1 MASSRG
7 GQASYASYATAN
19 TGPGSFN
26 TALMRPPTAQEGRLR
41 PDFDMHAI
49 TIGDN
54 DGTTTEQRQ
63 AELQDQIEKETKIKI
78 GSENLLEAL
87 NAKNAKES
95 KNQRLQV
102 EEQLNISN
110 RKLAQL
116 QSGLAAEKQR
126 AKEVKSPPADPQSR
140 LSYLFRRNL
149 SRSPSRH
156 VTQKEEDEAE
166 ETESPTFVLAE
177 ILQALEVQGMQP
189 EYYVER
195 ANSLVLLFK
204 RHSTLKYDLAWS
216 IFGLRMQTMLLSDS
230 REVVAA
236 AYRVMRYSFTD
247 RKSLRIIRALHTDHL
262 VILSLVKES
271 KASVEREQA
280 LKFVRAFL
288 DVKGGVE
295 EIARAVVR
303 IIVAVAEHAEDRL
316 RNIAT
321 LTLAEIL
328 VRKPSLLVAA
338 GGMGAL
344 ADALGEG
351 SYHAAES
358 VSTSFLYLLDTPRR
372 RRFLRS
378 GRELE
383 APFAMFT
390 DASTIHGHLHEEKLK
405 VNAKVIAS
413 MLRSWA
419 GLLTLS
425 MNDFLPL
432 RSLLWS
438 LQIPT
443 PHVRNIILELLFD
456 LLRIKPPSWSS
467 SFLAGR
473 RLTTYGR
480 VTNLKNQQI
489 KDTST
494 SSSTEDDTTKWSL
507 LDHYVSVILAAFL
520 HAGLM
525 PALLQAEEESL
536 TLPLKRKTTLL
547 IGEVL
552 KMANELLPPSWS
564 AQLQVLPQ
572 LLHSAAKFQSED
584 RFIAI
589 GTIYQVDSINRT
601 LYRSDPNSLYN
612 SKGSSTF
619 DDTSTNRQ
627 SDQAAKLQAAMQV
640 DEAHFRNL
648 MVETQV
654 LNTVTFQKWRWDLI
668 LNIIEGPLLNPKR
681 LDEAIKVTKFIHRV
695 LGFYRPFKYRFSEI
709 KNTKPN
715 QRYVRAG
722 CALME
727 SLLQNPEGVKYLAES
742 KFIRQLAEC
751 LSHFD
756 RMSGLTSESPIFQT
770 DRMNETLTGGYFA
783 LLGALTKDSRGIHIL
798 ERWRVINMFYHII
811 ELNDRDDLI
820 RTLLSN
826 MDYTLD
832 GHLRII
838 ISKAMTSCS
847 KEIRIFATRLLRK
860 YATKP
865 MGATSS
871 DGVAE
876 WAIRLLVTQL
886 YDPDVEVCEVA
897 IKILE
902 EACNQKDS
910 LEFVVKCRPAL
921 DHLGEIGAPLLLR
934 FLSTS
939 VGYHYL
945 DGLDYITR
953 EMDDWFLGRNDT
965 YVALIEASM
974 ARALADIPEKPS
986 AQLTYDDAPE
996 PTDYGLVPPHFYRE
1010 LTRTKEGCK
1019 LLKQKGHFDEFAAT
1033 IRDFASEHDD
1043 PEIILKVKGCLW
1055 AVGNVGSM
1063 ELGAPFLENS
1073 DVVKWVVQI
1082 AEQSEVMSLRGT
1094 AFYVLGLISRSLHG
1108 QEILLEYGWDG
1119 VVNDSGEALGFCLPL
1134 DFNRLFT
1141 MTPWVAR
1148 AEDMSWNPNAEIK
1161 VAVTDNDP
1169 VNARILK
1176 LATDLGNTVLAKK
1189 AASDLQAIKA
1199 RKAPGFSKP
1208 AIFHKVM
1215 QILEAHHFRLPAC
1228 RFILDLFD
1236 KRVLEQIVLEEEDDQ
1251 EDESS
1256 IPVSVCPTNSLRRER
1271 DPIHKD
1277 PPTVYGCRSHCT
1289 ASRIYMNR
1297 QRTKGCS
1304 IVDSVEHS
1312 FEPQLSAQ
1320 ALMCDNERQTVASEA
1335 VALDAHRDARQL
1347 VRLVQCPRC
1356 SKTLSTPVTLP
1367 CGHTV
1372 CRDCLPSPQPRT
1384 NISYPNTPDRLM
1396 GIACPLLGCGAEH
1409 ASAECSVDVTLAKLM
1424 DLIKAEIVEHRSTA
1438 EDTPTL
1444 LVELPQLEDLPM
1456 DEKEKEKATHEGHQ
1470 QELHG
1475 GCLLST
1481 FTMAELG
1488 ELRYTSEVRYQ
1499 SLSASGDNYKHL
1511 DIALLER
1518 LREVTHKELDCL
1530 VCYNLMLDPTTTSCG
1545 HTFCRRC
1552 LARVMDH
1559 SSICPFCRRG
1569 LHVPASLQNQSSNAI
1584 LNSLLNGLCPDLVNA
1599 RADALKAEEQAGDNV
1614 LNVPLFICTLS
1625 LPSMP
1630 TFLHVFEP
1638 RYRLM
1643 MRRVI
1648 EGNKQFGM
1656 VMYNRTRA
1664 AQGELGST
1672 SFLEYGTLLEIVNY
1686 ELLRDG
1692 RSFIETRGIGRFKVR
1707 AHGMLDGYN
1716 VGRIERVEDVSLAE
1730 EAILEQRETTM
1741 ARDYAEAFFRDHP
1754 QTQLP
1759 TEIAIETLSTQ
1770 QLLESCTAFVREM
1783 REASAPWLRER
1794 IIQVYGEPPE
1804 DPAIFPYWFASVVPI
1819 VEEEKYVLLQT
1830 ERVRERLK
1838 IVYSWIGRIRGQRW
1852 QCMQHPMT
1860 LYHSRHHRHRVS
1872 VNTSL

>member
-1 MASSRG
+1 MTPVPARSLNTQADVPNLLAPSQSRDGRSLSAASAIATSRG
-7 GQASYASYATAN
+7 GQSSYATA
-19 TGPGSFN
+19 PGSFN
-26 TALMRPPTAQEGRLR
+26 SQLTRLPTSQDGRLR

-49 TIGDN
+49 TVGDN
-54 DGTTTEQRQ
+54 ENTTSEQRQ
-63 AELQDQIEKETKIKI
+63 AELQDKIEKETKIKI

-87 NAKNAKES
+87 NAKNAKNT
-95 KNQRLQV
+95 KDQRLQV

-116 QSGLAAEKQR
+116 KSGLAAEIQR
-126 AKEVKSPPADPQSR
+126 AKEEVKSPPADPQSR

-156 VTQKEEDEAE
+156 VAEKEDDEDD

-204 RHSTLKYDLAWS
+204 RHPTLKYDLAWS

-247 RKSLRIIRALHTDHL
+247 RKSLKIIRGLHTDYL

-295 EIARAVVR
+295 EIARSVVR

-316 RNIAT
+316 RNIAI

-328 VRKPSLLVAA
+328 VRKPVLLVEA

-358 VSTSFLYLLDTPRR
+358 IGTSFLYLLDTPRR

-390 DASTIHGHLHEEKLK
+390 DAGSAHGHLHEEKLK
-405 VNAKVIAS
+405 VSAKVIAS
-413 MLRSWA
+413 LLRSWS

-432 RSLLWS
+432 RSLLLS

-443 PHVRNIILELLFD
+443 AHVRNIILELLFD

-480 VTNLKNQQI
+480 VTNLKNEQV
-489 KDTST
+489 KGAST
-494 SSSTEDDTTKWSL
+494 SSTEADTNKWSL
-507 LDHYVSVILAAFL
+507 LDHYVSVVLASFL
-520 HAGLM
+520 HAGLI
-525 PALLQAEEESL
+525 PALLRAEEEPL

-572 LLHSAAKFQSED
+572 LLHSAAKFDSED
-584 RFIAI
+584 RFVAI

-601 LYRSDPNSLYN
+601 LYRSGPTSLYT
-612 SKGSSTF
+612 SKGVGA
-619 DDTSTNRQ
+619 DGATSNSRQ
-627 SDQAAKLQAAMQV
+627 TDQSKVQAAMQI
-640 DEAHFRNL
+640 DEGHFRTL
-648 MVETQV
+648 MLDTQV
-654 LNTVTFQKWRWDLI
+654 LNTVSFQKWRWDLI
-668 LNIIEGPLLNPKR
+668 QTIIEGPLLNAKR
-681 LDEAIKVTKFIHRV
+681 LDEAIKVTKFVHRL
-695 LGFYRPFKYRFSEI
+695 LGFYRPFKYRFSEV

-722 CALME
+722 CALMHT
-727 SLLQNPEGVKYLAES
+727 LLQNPEGVKYLGES

-756 RMSGLTSESPIFQT
+756 RMSGLTSESPIFQV

-783 LLGALTKDSRGIHIL
+783 LLGALTKDSRGIQIL
-798 ERWRVINMFYHII
+798 ERWRVINMFYHIV

-865 MGATSS
+865 MQLTGAT
-871 DGVAE
+871 GVGE

-902 EACNQKDS
+902 EACNQTES

-945 DGLDYITR
+945 NGLDYITR

-986 AQLTYDDAPE
+986 AHMNYDDAPE
-996 PTDYGLVPPHFYRE
+996 LTDYGLVPPHFYRE

-1019 LLKQKGHFDEFAAT
+1019 LLKQKGHFDEFAAN
-1033 IRDFASEHDD
+1033 IREFAMESED

-1063 ELGAPFLENS
+1063 ELGAPFLDNS
-1073 DVVKWVVQI
+1073 DVVKWIVKI
-1082 AEQSEVMSLRGT
+1082 AEHSEVMSLRGT

-1119 VVNDSGEALGFCLPL
+1119 VVNESGEALGFCLPL
-1134 DFNRLFT
+1134 DFSKLF
-1141 MTPWVAR
+1141 
-1148 AEDMSWNPNAEIK
+1148 
-1161 VAVTDNDP
+1161 AV
-1169 VNARILK
+1169 
-1176 LATDLGNTVLAKK
+1176 
-1189 AASDLQAIKA
+1189 
-1199 RKAPGFSKP
+1199 
-1208 AIFHKVM
+1208 
-1215 QILEAHHFRLPAC
+1215 
-1228 RFILDLFD
+1228 
-1236 KRVLEQIVLEEEDDQ
+1236 
-1251 EDESS
+1251 
-1256 IPVSVCPTNSLRRER
+1256 
-1271 DPIHKD
+1271 
-1277 PPTVYGCRSHCT
+1277 
-1289 ASRIYMNR
+1289 
-1297 QRTKGCS
+1297 
-1304 IVDSVEHS
+1304 S
-1312 FEPQLSAQ
+1312 F
-1320 ALMCDNERQTVASEA
+1320 
-1335 VALDAHRDARQL
+1335 
-1347 VRLVQCPRC
+1347 
-1356 SKTLSTPVTLP
+1356 
-1367 CGHTV
+1367 
-1372 CRDCLPSPQPRT
+1372 
-1384 NISYPNTPDRLM
+1384 
-1396 GIACPLLGCGAEH
+1396 
-1409 ASAECSVDVTLAKLM
+1409 
-1424 DLIKAEIVEHRSTA
+1424 
-1438 EDTPTL
+1438 
-1444 LVELPQLEDLPM
+1444 
-1456 DEKEKEKATHEGHQ
+1456 
-1470 QELHG
+1470 
-1475 GCLLST
+1475 
-1481 FTMAELG
+1481 
-1488 ELRYTSEVRYQ
+1488 
-1499 SLSASGDNYKHL
+1499 LSASVDAQAN
-1511 DIALLER
+1511 
-1518 LREVTHKELDCL
+1518 
-1530 VCYNLMLDPTTTSCG
+1530 SC
-1545 HTFCRRC
+1545 R
-1552 LARVMDH
+1552 
-1559 SSICPFCRRG
+1559 
-1569 LHVPASLQNQSSNAI
+1569 
-1584 LNSLLNGLCPDLVNA
+1584 
-1599 RADALKAEEQAGDNV
+1599 
-1614 LNVPLFICTLS
+1614 
-1625 LPSMP
+1625 
-1630 TFLHVFEP
+1630 
-1638 RYRLM
+1638 
-1643 MRRVI
+1643 
-1648 EGNKQFGM
+1648 
-1656 VMYNRTRA
+1656 
-1664 AQGELGST
+1664 
-1672 SFLEYGTLLEIVNY
+1672 
-1686 ELLRDG
+1686 
-1692 RSFIETRGIGRFKVR
+1692 
-1707 AHGMLDGYN
+1707 
-1716 VGRIERVEDVSLAE
+1716 
-1730 EAILEQRETTM
+1730 
-1741 ARDYAEAFFRDHP
+1741 
-1754 QTQLP
+1754 
-1759 TEIAIETLSTQ
+1759 
-1770 QLLESCTAFVREM
+1770 
-1783 REASAPWLRER
+1783 
-1794 IIQVYGEPPE
+1794 
-1804 DPAIFPYWFASVVPI
+1804 
-1819 VEEEKYVLLQT
+1819 
-1830 ERVRERLK
+1830 
-1838 IVYSWIGRIRGQRW
+1838 
-1852 QCMQHPMT
+1852 
-1860 LYHSRHHRHRVS
+1860 
-1872 VNTSL
+1872 

>member
-1 MASSRG
+1 MTPSARSVPQADAADQTALLAPTATRDGRSMSSAGMASSRG

-26 TALMRPPTAQEGRLR
+26 TALVRPATAQDGRLR
-41 PDFDMHAI
+41 PSFDMHAI
-49 TIGDN
+49 TVGDH
-54 DGTTTEQRQ
+54 DGMTTEQRQ

-87 NAKNAKES
+87 NAKSAKDS
-95 KNQRLQV
+95 KAQRAQV
-102 EEQLNISN
+102 EEQLNLSN
-110 RKLAQL
+110 KKLAEL
-116 QSGLAAEKQR
+116 QSGLAAEKLR
-126 AKEVKSPPADPQSR
+126 AKEVRSPPADPQSR

-156 VTQKEEDEAE
+156 IIQKQEEEEE

-177 ILQALEVQGMQP
+177 ILQALEVTGMQP
-189 EYYVER
+189 EYYVES

-216 IFGLRMQTMLLSDS
+216 IFGLRMQMMLLSDS

-247 RKSLRIIRALHTDHL
+247 RKSLRVVRALHTDYL
-262 VILSLVKES
+262 VILSLVKET

-288 DVKGGVE
+288 DVKGGVD
-295 EIARAVVR
+295 EISRAVVR

-358 VSTSFLYLLDTPRR
+358 IGISFLYLLDTPRR
-372 RRFLRS
+372 RKFLRS

-390 DASTIHGHLHEEKLK
+390 DANPMHGHLHEEKLK
-405 VNAKVIAS
+405 VNAKVIS
-413 MLRSWA
+413 SLLRSWP

-443 PHVRNIILELLFD
+443 PHVRNVILELLFD

-489 KDTST
+489 KEPST
-494 SSSTEDDTTKWSL
+494 SSSTEDDTTRWSL
-507 LDHYVSVILAAFL
+507 LDHYVSAVLAAFL
-520 HAGLM
+520 HAGLV
-525 PALLQAEEESL
+525 PALLNAEEQPL

-572 LLHSAAKFQSED
+572 LLHSAASFQSED
-584 RFIAI
+584 RFVAI

-601 LYRSDPNSLYN
+601 LYRSGPTSLYTN
-612 SKGSSTF
+612 KGKTNPES
-619 DDTSTNRQ
+619 TSTTRDT
-627 SDQAAKLQAAMQV
+627 DQAKVQAAMQV
-640 DEAHFRNL
+640 DEAQLRGM
-648 MVETQV
+648 MVDTQV
-654 LNTVTFQKWRWDLI
+654 LATVTYQKWRWELI
-668 LNIIEGPLLNPKR
+668 ESIIEGPMLNPKR
-681 LDEAIKVTKFIHRV
+681 LQESLSLTKFVHRV
-695 LGFYRPFKYRFSEI
+695 LGFYRPFKYRFSEV

-715 QRYVRAG
+715 QKYVRIG
-722 CALME
+722 CKLLQ
-727 SLLQNPEGVKYLAES
+727 SLLRNPEGVKYLLDC

-756 RMSGLTSESPIFQT
+756 RMSGLTSESPIFQAN
-770 DRMNETLTGGYFA
+770 RMNETLTGGYFA
-783 LLGALTKDSRGIHIL
+783 LLGALTKDSQGIQIL
-798 ERWRVINMFYHII
+798 ERWRIINMFYHIVEI
-811 ELNDRDDLI
+811 NDRDDLI

-865 MGATSS
+865 MEVSGSI
-871 DGVAE
+871 GVAE

-902 EACNQKDS
+902 EVCNQKES

-934 FLSTS
+934 FLSSS

-986 AQLTYDDAPE
+986 TQLTYDDTPE

-1019 LLKQKGHFDEFAAT
+1019 LLKQKGHFDEFATT
-1033 IRDFASEHDD
+1033 IRDFASESDD
-1043 PEIILKVKGCLW
+1043 PEVILKVKGCLW

-1119 VVNDSGEALGFCLPL
+1119 VVNDSGEALGFCLPMDL
-1134 DFNRLFT
+1134 NKLF
-1141 MTPWVAR
+1141 
-1148 AEDMSWNPNAEIK
+1148 
-1161 VAVTDNDP
+1161 AV
-1169 VNARILK
+1169 
-1176 LATDLGNTVLAKK
+1176 
-1189 AASDLQAIKA
+1189 
-1199 RKAPGFSKP
+1199 
-1208 AIFHKVM
+1208 
-1215 QILEAHHFRLPAC
+1215 
-1228 RFILDLFD
+1228 
-1236 KRVLEQIVLEEEDDQ
+1236 
-1251 EDESS
+1251 
-1256 IPVSVCPTNSLRRER
+1256 
-1271 DPIHKD
+1271 
-1277 PPTVYGCRSHCT
+1277 
-1289 ASRIYMNR
+1289 
-1297 QRTKGCS
+1297 
-1304 IVDSVEHS
+1304 
-1312 FEPQLSAQ
+1312 
-1320 ALMCDNERQTVASEA
+1320 
-1335 VALDAHRDARQL
+1335 
-1347 VRLVQCPRC
+1347 
-1356 SKTLSTPVTLP
+1356 ST
-1367 CGHTV
+1367 
-1372 CRDCLPSPQPRT
+1372 
-1384 NISYPNTPDRLM
+1384 Y
-1396 GIACPLLGCGAEH
+1396 H
-1409 ASAECSVDVTLAKLM
+1409 AS
-1424 DLIKAEIVEHRSTA
+1424 
-1438 EDTPTL
+1438 
-1444 LVELPQLEDLPM
+1444 
-1456 DEKEKEKATHEGHQ
+1456 
-1470 QELHG
+1470 
-1475 GCLLST
+1475 
-1481 FTMAELG
+1481 
-1488 ELRYTSEVRYQ
+1488 
-1499 SLSASGDNYKHL
+1499 
-1511 DIALLER
+1511 
-1518 LREVTHKELDCL
+1518 
-1530 VCYNLMLDPTTTSCG
+1530 
-1545 HTFCRRC
+1545 
-1552 LARVMDH
+1552 
-1559 SSICPFCRRG
+1559 
-1569 LHVPASLQNQSSNAI
+1569 
-1584 LNSLLNGLCPDLVNA
+1584 
-1599 RADALKAEEQAGDNV
+1599 
-1614 LNVPLFICTLS
+1614 
-1625 LPSMP
+1625 
-1630 TFLHVFEP
+1630 FL
-1638 RYRLM
+1638 
-1643 MRRVI
+1643 
-1648 EGNKQFGM
+1648 
-1656 VMYNRTRA
+1656 
-1664 AQGELGST
+1664 
-1672 SFLEYGTLLEIVNY
+1672 
-1686 ELLRDG
+1686 
-1692 RSFIETRGIGRFKVR
+1692 
-1707 AHGMLDGYN
+1707 
-1716 VGRIERVEDVSLAE
+1716 
-1730 EAILEQRETTM
+1730 
-1741 ARDYAEAFFRDHP
+1741 
-1754 QTQLP
+1754 
-1759 TEIAIETLSTQ
+1759 
-1770 QLLESCTAFVREM
+1770 
-1783 REASAPWLRER
+1783 
-1794 IIQVYGEPPE
+1794 
-1804 DPAIFPYWFASVVPI
+1804 
-1819 VEEEKYVLLQT
+1819 
-1830 ERVRERLK
+1830 
-1838 IVYSWIGRIRGQRW
+1838 
-1852 QCMQHPMT
+1852 
-1860 LYHSRHHRHRVS
+1860 
-1872 VNTSL
+1872 

>member
-1 MASSRG
+1 MTPSARSLNTQADAADQSSLLAPTATRDGRSMSATGMAASRG
-7 GQASYASYATAN
+7 GQSSYASYATAN

-26 TALMRPPTAQEGRLR
+26 TALVRPATAQEGRLR

-49 TIGDN
+49 TVADN
-54 DGTTTEQRQ
+54 DGTTSEQRQ

-87 NAKNAKES
+87 NAKNAKDS

-116 QSGLAAEKQR
+116 KSGLALEIQR

-156 VTQKEEDEAE
+156 IVQKDEVEDE

-204 RHSTLKYDLAWS
+204 RHPTLKYDLAWS

-247 RKSLRIIRALHTDHL
+247 RKSLRIVRALHTDYL
-262 VILSLVKES
+262 VILSLVKET

-295 EIARAVVR
+295 EIPRAVVR

-358 VSTSFLYLLDTPRR
+358 IGTSFLYLLDTPRR

-390 DASTIHGHLHEEKLK
+390 DAGAIHGHLHEEKLK

-413 MLRSWA
+413 LLRSWP

-425 MNDFLPL
+425 MNDFLPI

-489 KDTST
+489 KDVSAP
-494 SSSTEDDTTKWSL
+494 SNTEDETTKWSL
-507 LDHYVSVILAAFL
+507 LDHYVSVVLAAFL
-520 HAGLM
+520 HAGLV
-525 PALLQAEEESL
+525 PALLHAEEEPL

-572 LLHSAAKFQSED
+572 LLHSAAKFESEE
-584 RFIAI
+584 RFVAI

-601 LYRSDPNSLYN
+601 LYRSGPTSLYT
-612 SKGSSTF
+612 SKGTMSADTSSST
-619 DDTSTNRQ
+619 RQ
-627 SDQAAKLQAAMQV
+627 TDQSKLQAAMQV
-640 DEAHFRNL
+640 DEAQFRAL

-668 LNIIEGPLLNPKR
+668 QSIIDGPLLNPKR
-681 LDEAIKVTKFIHRV
+681 LDEAIKATKFVHRI
-695 LGFYRPFKYRFSEI
+695 LGFFRPFKYRFSEV

-722 CALME
+722 CALMQ
-727 SLLQNPEGVKYLAES
+727 SLLQNPEGVKYLSES

-756 RMSGLTSESPIFQT
+756 RMSGLTSESPIFQA

-783 LLGALTKDSRGIHIL
+783 LLGALTKDSRGILIL
-798 ERWRVINMFYHII
+798 ERWRVINMFYHIV

-847 KEIRIFATRLLRK
+847 KEIRIFSTRLLRK

-865 MGATSS
+865 MQLTSS
-871 DGVAE
+871 TGVAE

-902 EACNQKDS
+902 ETCNQRES

-986 AQLTYDDAPE
+986 SHSTYDDTPE

-1033 IRDFASEHDD
+1033 IRDFASENDD
-1043 PEIILKVKGCLW
+1043 SEIILKVKGCLW

-1134 DFNRLFT
+1134 NFNKLFA
-1141 MTPWVAR
+1141 MTPWVAKS
-1148 AEDMSWNPNAEIK
+1148 EDISWNRNAEIR
-1161 VAVTDNDP
+1161 VAITDSDP

-1189 AASDLQAIKA
+1189 AANDLQTIKA
-1199 RKAPGFSKP
+1199 RKVPGFSRP
-1208 AIFHKVM
+1208 SIFHKVM

-1228 RFILDLFD
+1228 RFVLDLFD
-1236 KRVLEQIVLEEEDDQ
+1236 KRVLEQIVLEEEDEGDDSSS
-1251 EDESS
+1251 ESGSESEGDETGTNGATRSS
-1256 IPVSVCPTNSLRRER
+1256 
-1271 DPIHKD
+1271 
-1277 PPTVYGCRSHCT
+1277 
-1289 ASRIYMNR
+1289 
-1297 QRTKGCS
+1297 
-1304 IVDSVEHS
+1304 
-1312 FEPQLSAQ
+1312 
-1320 ALMCDNERQTVASEA
+1320 
-1335 VALDAHRDARQL
+1335 
-1347 VRLVQCPRC
+1347 
-1356 SKTLSTPVTLP
+1356 
-1367 CGHTV
+1367 
-1372 CRDCLPSPQPRT
+1372 
-1384 NISYPNTPDRLM
+1384 
-1396 GIACPLLGCGAEH
+1396 
-1409 ASAECSVDVTLAKLM
+1409 
-1424 DLIKAEIVEHRSTA
+1424 
-1438 EDTPTL
+1438 
-1444 LVELPQLEDLPM
+1444 
-1456 DEKEKEKATHEGHQ
+1456 
-1470 QELHG
+1470 
-1475 GCLLST
+1475 
-1481 FTMAELG
+1481 
-1488 ELRYTSEVRYQ
+1488 
-1499 SLSASGDNYKHL
+1499 
-1511 DIALLER
+1511 
-1518 LREVTHKELDCL
+1518 
-1530 VCYNLMLDPTTTSCG
+1530 
-1545 HTFCRRC
+1545 
-1552 LARVMDH
+1552 
-1559 SSICPFCRRG
+1559 
-1569 LHVPASLQNQSSNAI
+1569 
-1584 LNSLLNGLCPDLVNA
+1584 
-1599 RADALKAEEQAGDNV
+1599 
-1614 LNVPLFICTLS
+1614 
-1625 LPSMP
+1625 
-1630 TFLHVFEP
+1630 
-1638 RYRLM
+1638 
-1643 MRRVI
+1643 
-1648 EGNKQFGM
+1648 
-1656 VMYNRTRA
+1656 
-1664 AQGELGST
+1664 
-1672 SFLEYGTLLEIVNY
+1672 
-1686 ELLRDG
+1686 
-1692 RSFIETRGIGRFKVR
+1692 
-1707 AHGMLDGYN
+1707 
-1716 VGRIERVEDVSLAE
+1716 
-1730 EAILEQRETTM
+1730 
-1741 ARDYAEAFFRDHP
+1741 
-1754 QTQLP
+1754 
-1759 TEIAIETLSTQ
+1759 
-1770 QLLESCTAFVREM
+1770 
-1783 REASAPWLRER
+1783 
-1794 IIQVYGEPPE
+1794 
-1804 DPAIFPYWFASVVPI
+1804 
-1819 VEEEKYVLLQT
+1819 
-1830 ERVRERLK
+1830 
-1838 IVYSWIGRIRGQRW
+1838 
-1852 QCMQHPMT
+1852 
-1860 LYHSRHHRHRVS
+1860 
-1872 VNTSL
+1872 